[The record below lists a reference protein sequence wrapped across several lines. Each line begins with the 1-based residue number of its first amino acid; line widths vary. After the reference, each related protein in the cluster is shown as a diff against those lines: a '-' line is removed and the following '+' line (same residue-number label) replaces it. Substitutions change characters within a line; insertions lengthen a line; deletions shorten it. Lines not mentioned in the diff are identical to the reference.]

1 MSLSPVFALY
11 RSLAALLARFQRHA
25 FTRRGDFCDSK
36 KHLAATHGQRRRST
50 HKPEEAPSLHGT
62 LTVQIPAQCPAASYG
77 SSSFGPRP
85 SDYTVTP
92 PSSLIIPSPISTN
105 KPRKRSDIQQ
115 RRRRSQLGS
124 VAASSSSFSSSP
136 SSGSSAGSCPTPFE
150 CCGAFYDLTIQQL
163 RTDSAAEAPT
173 SPKKPHFARYGN
185 GQVLRPPRRYSCSS
199 PGEKAKHCGRQQC
212 IVAYGERDRER
223 GGGEMQ
229 KRRLSLMDPTMAH
242 AIREGYHARIS
253 RGHGRCRETRIR
265 TGKFACAN
273 EVVFKLR

>member
-92 PSSLIIPSPISTN
+92 PSSLPSVPINRGSGATSS
-105 KPRKRSDIQQ
+105 SDADVASLALSPPHPHPFPPHRPVAAALARV
-115 RRRRSQLGS
+115 RRRLN
-124 VAASSSSFSSSP
+124 VAV
-136 SSGSSAGSCPTPFE
+136 PF
-150 CCGAFYDLTIQQL
+150 TI
-163 RTDSAAEAPT
+163 
-173 SPKKPHFARYGN
+173 
-185 GQVLRPPRRYSCSS
+185 
-199 PGEKAKHCGRQQC
+199 
-212 IVAYGERDRER
+212 
-223 GGGEMQ
+223 
-229 KRRLSLMDPTMAH
+229 
-242 AIREGYHARIS
+242 
-253 RGHGRCRETRIR
+253 
-265 TGKFACAN
+265 
-273 EVVFKLR
+273 